1 MTYARTR
8 YGLVRTAALAAL
20 ALSCTPAPPPP
31 PPAPTIDAQGL
42 ALRLEARGQ
51 LQEPTRIFFEWSL
64 SDRDA
69 RFRGRGVA
77 RLEPP
82 YKARLDLFLASGET
96 AVRAALVGDE
106 LRLPPGAPE
115 GLIPPAELLWG
126 TLGVFKPS
134 GDARLRGAEALP
146 DGRTALHYVR
156 PDGIEVRYVVGE
168 TGVQQVERLRGG
180 SVVEQLALGAPNGG
194 RYPSEATYRNL
205 TAFRELRLSRQG
217 VEQVEAYPPDIW
229 EVER

>member
-1 MTYARTR
+1 MTPARAR
-8 YGLVRTAALAAL
+8 LAPLVLLAVGV
-20 ALSCTPAPPPP
+20 SCAPPPP
-31 PPAPTIDAQGL
+31 PPPPPPTIDAQAL

-51 LQEPTRIFFEWSL
+51 IERPERILFEWSL

-69 RFRGRGVA
+69 RFAGRGVA

-82 YKARLDLFLASGET
+82 YRARLDLFLASGET

-106 LRLPPGAPE
+106 LRLPPGAPA
-115 GLIPPAELLWG
+115 GIVPPAELLWG

-134 GDARLRGAEALP
+134 GDARLRGAEALA

-156 PDGIEVRYVVGE
+156 PDGIEVRYLVGE
-168 TGVQQVERLRGG
+168 NGVQEVERLRQG
-180 SVVEQLALGAPNGG
+180 SVVEQLALGTPSGG

-205 TAFRELRLSRQG
+205 PEFRELRLSRKA
-217 VEQVEAYPPDIW
+217 VEQVESYPPDIW
-229 EVER
+229 EVVR